1 MKYRYQ
7 ASETFWRGFYRL
19 PAKQKEAVRQVW
31 DIFRQDPFA
40 PALGVHK
47 IHSLSSLYKKTVHSV
62 VIEKDLRAVFY
73 VDGDTVY
80 TVDIGTH
87 AIYG

>member
-1 MKYRYQ
+1 M
-7 ASETFWRGFYRL
+7 
-19 PAKQKEAVRQVW
+19 W

-40 PALGVHK
+40 PSLGVHK

-73 VDGDTVY
+73 LEGGTVY

>member
-1 MKYRYQ
+1 M
-7 ASETFWRGFYRL
+7 
-19 PAKQKEAVRQVW
+19 W

-40 PALGVHK
+40 PVLGVHK

-62 VIEKDLRAVFY
+62 VIEKDLRVVFY
-73 VDGDTVY
+73 VDGKTVY
-80 TVDIGTH
+80 TVDIGSH